1 MGIEEKIRA
10 NWLAIVVFGLVGVL
24 ISVHLVLI
32 SKTFVIDAQGNIR
45 TAIAGYG
52 DIPLHLTQI
61 SKFAFNNMF
70 DLSEPIFYNA
80 ELQYPF
86 IINLISAIFVRLFG
100 SLRFGTLFPIM
111 ALVIANIILVFI
123 LFKNFLKNS
132 LLALLAL
139 YTFFLGSGFG
149 AYSYIVQAV
158 KSGDS
163 IGQFFNY
170 LTVKNISMISKW
182 DAVYPKQNID
192 FGAPLSL
199 VFLHQRPFFLGLF
212 VFLLFLFLLLKIH
225 RTQDRKHL
233 IWAGILLGILPIVHT
248 HSFVAASLVMLVFL
262 ILEFTNRGFSY
273 LKRFSLIFWVSIPLA
288 LIQLLYLLG
297 NKTGFHSGGSF
308 LHFRL
313 GWMVQPTIGSIK
325 FAVGLPRILSLEFLK
340 FNWVNF
346 GVILPV
352 FLVSLIFIFRSKFK
366 TVLSSAWSNV
376 FFALC
381 AAGLFLAGQIVRFQ
395 PWDYDNNKILVYF
408 QFFAAPLAI
417 WVLAKLIKSRKA
429 LGIAAMVLF
438 LALSLTSGIL
448 DIAPRLKVKK
458 ENIPVIFNVNAQG
471 LAGFVLNN
479 IPANQLI
486 LTGTTHLNLISSLA
500 GRSVLVGYPGWLWT
514 RGINYQEREADV
526 KRFYS
531 DPMANKDI
539 IYKYGVSYV
548 LFDPQARYDFKA
560 DQKVFDAE
568 FSKIYSNSE
577 YALYKIK

>member
-1 MGIEEKIRA
+1 MDIEEKIRS
-10 NWLAIVVFGLVGVL
+10 NWLAIIVFGLVGVL
-24 ISVHLVLI
+24 ILVHLVLI
-32 SKTFVIDAQGNIR
+32 SKTFVVDAQGNIR

-80 ELQYPF
+80 KLQYPF

-100 SLRFGTLFPIM
+100 SLQFGTLFPIM
-111 ALVIANIILVFI
+111 ALVVANIILVFL
-123 LFKNFLKNS
+123 LFKNFLRSS

-149 AYSYIVQAV
+149 AYSYITQAV

-212 VFLLFLFLLLKIH
+212 VFLLFLFLLLKI
-225 RTQDRKHL
+225 RQVQDRKHL

-262 ILEFTNRGFSY
+262 ILEFVDRGLSY
-273 LKRFSLIFWVSIPLA
+273 LKRFGLIFWVSIPLA

-297 NKTGFHSGGSF
+297 NKTGFHSGSSF

-313 GWMVQPTIGSIK
+313 GWMVQPTIGSVK
-325 FAVGLPRILSLEFLK
+325 FAGGLPRVLSLEFLK
-340 FNWVNF
+340 FNWINF

-352 FLVSLIFIFRSKFK
+352 FLMSLIFIFWPKLK
-366 TVLSSAWSNV
+366 TVLNSAWSNA

-381 AAGLFLAGQIVRFQ
+381 AVSLFLAGQIVRFQ

-417 WVLAKLIKSRKA
+417 WVLAKLIKSRKT

-438 LALSLTSGIL
+438 MILSLTSGIL
-448 DIAPRLKVKK
+448 DIVPRLKVKK

-471 LAGFVLNN
+471 AASFVLNN

-486 LTGTTHLNLISSLA
+486 LTGTTHLNPVSSLA
-500 GRSVLVGYPGWLWT
+500 GRPVLVGYPGWLWT

-531 DPMANKDI
+531 DPAANKDI
-539 IYKYGVSYV
+539 VYKYGVGYV

-568 FSKIYSNSE
+568 FLKIYSNSE